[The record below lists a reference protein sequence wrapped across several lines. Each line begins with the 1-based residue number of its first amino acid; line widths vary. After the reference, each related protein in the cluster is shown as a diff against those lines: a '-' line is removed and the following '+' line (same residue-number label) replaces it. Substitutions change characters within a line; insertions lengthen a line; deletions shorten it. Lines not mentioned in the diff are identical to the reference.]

1 MGSDNEIN
9 VMLMVACYNVYMMVK
24 LQKLPHKS
32 TRDIVYCIYIYILS
46 TSTIILSH
54 F

>member
-9 VMLMVACYNVYMMVK
+9 VMVACYNVYMMVK
-24 LQKLPHKS
+24 LQKLPRKS
-32 TRDIVYCIYIYILS
+32 ARDIVYCIYILSYIS
-46 TSTIILSH
+46 